1 MDHKQ
6 FSRRV
11 VGVMVM
17 LALLLTF
24 LCSNLYTIQYT
35 NGEEYAAQS
44 VAKVSE
50 TETVAASRGNILDR
64 NGKVLVSNQV
74 SYNVTLDLS
83 LLSNNKEKN
92 RCNTILALTQ
102 TATEMGVTWTD
113 TLPIT
118 TQPPFEYT
126 TENPFYTTSVNE
138 KGETEYN
145 LTSLG
150 KLAVNQKWIQD
161 PEEQAEDSGEDEKT
175 TEPGL
180 LDKIKAFFGMGGS
193 QEETVEEEPYR
204 LPTAEELLGKMCKTF
219 DIAGNGKVD
228 EKQAKA
234 NGETVPTLNIGDM
247 DPTDAR
253 TIAGILY
260 ELYYRNRISSWPPY
274 TFATDVSID
283 FITRVKELSLPGVE
297 IETTSVR
304 KYNTE
309 SAAHLLGYTG
319 AITSET
325 WPTYKEKG
333 GYTMNDYV
341 GITGAESAFE
351 SYLKGTSG
359 TRAIERNENGKIIS
373 SQWLVDSETGESLAP
388 QPGQNVFLTIDIDL
402 QQQVEEILANGV
414 AGLQS
419 KETEGAACVV
429 LDVNSGDV
437 LASASYPTYSLST
450 FRQDYNTLKEDPLNP
465 LLNRALQGLYPPGS
479 TFKMITAIAALELGI
494 VEPNT
499 QINDKGVY
507 TFYSSPQP
515 KCWIY
520 NQHRQT
526 HGLQDVS
533 HAIMNSCNY
542 YFYEVGRLV
551 GIERLDQYAAMFGLG
566 QKTGIELTEQA
577 GVVAS
582 PAFTE
587 SLGGTWHEGN
597 ILSVAIG
604 QESTQ
609 VTPIQLANYIATLVN
624 GGTRYSTHLLKTV
637 KSNDFSQV
645 TYNYEPKVV
654 GQVEMEEEN
663 RQAVMEGM
671 LLLTTDGSVSSAF
684 KDVPVSVGAKTGSAQ
699 VSAQTNSN
707 AVFVCFAPYDD
718 PQIAVA
724 IAVEHGGSGSE
735 LGKIAAQIVTA
746 YFSVQGEQGTIT
758 QENTLVP

>member
-11 VGVMVM
+11 VGVVVM

-35 NGEEYAAQS
+35 NGPEYAAQS

-83 LLSNNKEKN
+83 LLSNNEEKD
-92 RCNTILALTQ
+92 RCDTILALTQ
-102 TATEMGVTWTD
+102 TAAEQGITWSD

-126 TENPFYTTSVNE
+126 TEDPFYTTSVDE
-138 KGETEYN
+138 DGKTVYN

-161 PEEQAEDSGEDEKT
+161 PEEQAEAGESEKT

-193 QEETVEEEPYR
+193 QEETEEEEPYR

-219 DIAGNGKVD
+219 DIAGEGKVD
-228 EKQAKA
+228 ETQAQA

-260 ELYYRNRISSWPPY
+260 ELYYRNRITNWPPY
-274 TFATDVSID
+274 IFASDVNID

-309 SAAHLLGYTG
+309 YAAHLLGYTG

-359 TRAIERNENGKIIS
+359 TRAIERNETGKIIS
-373 SQWLVDSETGESLAP
+373 SQWLTDSETGESLAP

-402 QQQVEEILANGV
+402 QEQVENILANGV

-437 LASASYPTYSLST
+437 LASASYPTYSLAT
-450 FRQDYNTLKEDPLNP
+450 FSQDYNDLAEDPLKP

-494 VEPNT
+494 VEPDT

-515 KCWIY
+515 QCWY
-520 NQHRQT
+520 YRQYRRT
-526 HGLQDVS
+526 HGLQNVS
-533 HAIMNSCNY
+533 QAIMNSCNY
-542 YFYEVGRLV
+542 YFYVEGRLI
-551 GIERLDQYAAMFGLG
+551 GIDMLDKYAAMFGLG
-566 QKTGIELTEQA
+566 QKTVI
-577 GVVAS
+577 
-582 PAFTE
+582 
-587 SLGGTWHEGN
+587 
-597 ILSVAIG
+597 
-604 QESTQ
+604 
-609 VTPIQLANYIATLVN
+609 
-624 GGTRYSTHLLKTV
+624 
-637 KSNDFSQV
+637 
-645 TYNYEPKVV
+645 
-654 GQVEMEEEN
+654 
-663 RQAVMEGM
+663 
-671 LLLTTDGSVSSAF
+671 
-684 KDVPVSVGAKTGSAQ
+684 
-699 VSAQTNSN
+699 
-707 AVFVCFAPYDD
+707 
-718 PQIAVA
+718 
-724 IAVEHGGSGSE
+724 
-735 LGKIAAQIVTA
+735 
-746 YFSVQGEQGTIT
+746 
-758 QENTLVP
+758 

>member
-1 MDHKQ
+1 MNHKQ

-11 VGVMVM
+11 IGVVVM
-17 LALLLTF
+17 LAILLTF

-35 NGEEYAAQS
+35 NGADYAEQS

-50 TETVAASRGNILDR
+50 TETVSASRGNILDR

-74 SYNVTLDLS
+74 SYNVTLDLN
-83 LLSNNKEKN
+83 LLGNKEKN
-92 RCNTILALTQ
+92 RCDTILSLTQ
-102 TATEMGVTWTD
+102 AATEQGITWTD

-126 TENPFYTTSVNE
+126 TADPFYTVSTDEN
-138 KGETEYN
+138 GETVYN

-150 KLAVNQKWIQD
+150 KLAVEMKWIQD
-161 PEEQAEDSGEDEKT
+161 PSKQSSTDSTSEKKT
-175 TEPGL
+175 GL
-180 LDKIKAFFGMGGS
+180 VDKIKSFFGMGGS
-193 QEETVEEEPYR
+193 SETTQTQTDSKA
-204 LPTAEELLGKMCKTF
+204 LPTAEELLGLMCKSF
-219 DIAGNGKVD
+219 DIAGDGKVD
-228 EKQAKA
+228 ESQAKA

-247 DPTDAR
+247 SSTDAR

-260 ELYYRNRISSWPPY
+260 ELYYRSRVNSWPPY

-309 SAAHLLGYTG
+309 YAAHLLGYTG
-319 AITSET
+319 PITRDT
-325 WPTYKEKG
+325 WPTYKEKS
-333 GYTMNDYV
+333 GYTMNDTV

-359 TRAIERNENGKIIS
+359 QRAIERNENGKIIS
-373 SQWLVDSETGESLAP
+373 SQWLTNTDTGESLAP

-402 QQQVEEILANGV
+402 QQQVEDILASGV
-414 AGLQS
+414 ASLQS

-437 LASASYPTYSLST
+437 LASASYPTYSLAT
-450 FRQDYNTLKEDPLNP
+450 FRQDYNTLRDDPLNP

-479 TFKMITAIAALELGI
+479 TFKMVTAIAALELGI
-494 VEPNT
+494 VEPDT

-515 KCWIY
+515 QCWY
-520 NQHRQT
+520 YRQYRKT
-526 HGLQDVS
+526 HGLQNVS
-533 HAIMNSCNY
+533 QAIMNSCNY

-551 GIERLDQYAAMFGLG
+551 GIDHLDEYAAMFGLG
-566 QKTGIELTEQA
+566 QKTGIELTENA

-587 SLGGTWHEGN
+587 SLGGTWYEGN
-597 ILSVAIG
+597 ILSAAIG

-624 GGTRYSTHLLKTV
+624 GGTRYSTHLLKSV
-637 KSNDFSQV
+637 KSNDFSEV
-645 TYNYEPKVV
+645 TYNYEPKVL
-654 GQVEMEEEN
+654 GQVEMEDEN
-663 RQAVMEGM
+663 REAVMKGM
-671 LLLTTDGSVSSAF
+671 LMLTTEGSVSSAF
-684 KDVPVSVGAKTGSAQ
+684 KDVPVQVGAKTGSAQ

-746 YFSVQGEQGTIT
+746 YFSVQGEQGEIT

>member
-1 MDHKQ
+1 MNHKQ

-11 VGVMVM
+11 IGVVVV
-17 LALLLTF
+17 LAILLTF

-35 NGEEYAAQS
+35 KGADYAEQS

-50 TETVAASRGNILDR
+50 TETVSASRGNILDR

-74 SYNVTLDLS
+74 SYNVTLDLN
-83 LLSNNKEKN
+83 LLSSKEKN
-92 RCNTILALTQ
+92 RCDTLLALTQ
-102 TATEMGVTWTD
+102 AATEQGITWTD

-126 TENPFYTTSVNE
+126 TADPFYTTSTND
-138 KGETEYN
+138 KGETVYN

-150 KLAVNQKWIQD
+150 KLAVEMKWIQD
-161 PEEQAEDSGEDEKT
+161 PAKQSSTDSTSAKK
-175 TEPGL
+175 PGL
-180 LDKIKAFFGMGGS
+180 VDKIKSFFGMGGS
-193 QEETVEEEPYR
+193 SETTQTQTDSTA
-204 LPTAEELLGKMCKTF
+204 LPTAEELLGKMCKSF
-219 DIAGNGKVD
+219 DIAGEGKVD
-228 EKQAKA
+228 ESQAKA

-253 TIAGILY
+253 TVAGILY
-260 ELYYRNRISSWPPY
+260 ELYYRSRVSSWPPY

-309 SAAHLLGYTG
+309 YAAHLLGYTG
-319 AITSET
+319 SITSET

-333 GYTMNDYV
+333 GYNMNDTV

-359 TRAIERNENGKIIS
+359 QRAIERNENGKIIS
-373 SQWLVDSETGESLAP
+373 SQWLTNSDTGESLAP

-402 QQQVEEILANGV
+402 QQQVEDILASGV
-414 AGLQS
+414 ASLQS
-419 KETEGAACVV
+419 NETEGAACVV

-437 LASASYPTYSLST
+437 LASASYPTYSLSS
-450 FRQDYNTLKEDPLNP
+450 FRQDYSSLAEDPLNP

-479 TFKMITAIAALELGI
+479 TFKMITAIGALESG
-494 VEPNT
+494 VVTPTE
-499 QINDKGVY
+499 QINDLGRY

-515 KCWIY
+515 QCWY
-520 NQHRQT
+520 FRQYGKT
-526 HGLQDVS
+526 HGLQNVS
-533 HAIMNSCNY
+533 QAIMNSCNY
-542 YFYEVGRLV
+542 YFYEVGRRL
-551 GIERLDQYAAMFGLG
+551 GIDLLDQYAAMFGLG
-566 QKTGIELTEQA
+566 QKTGIELTESA

-587 SLGGTWHEGN
+587 SLGGTWYEGN
-597 ILSVAIG
+597 ILSAAIG

-637 KSNDFSQV
+637 KSNDFSEV

-654 GQVEMEEEN
+654 NQIEIKDEN
-663 RQAVMEGM
+663 LEAVKKGM
-671 LLLTTDGSVSSAF
+671 LMLTTEGSVSSAF
-684 KDVPVSVGAKTGSAQ
+684 KDVPVQVGAKTGSAQ

-746 YFSVQGEQGTIT
+746 YFSVQGEQGEIT

>member
-1 MDHKQ
+1 MNHKQ

-11 VGVMVM
+11 IGVVVM
-17 LALLLTF
+17 LAILLTF

-35 NGEEYAAQS
+35 NGADYAEQS

-50 TETVAASRGNILDR
+50 TETVSASRGNILDR

-74 SYNVTLDLS
+74 SYNVTLDLN
-83 LLSNNKEKN
+83 LLGTGQD
-92 RCNTILALTQ
+92 RCNTLLALTQ
-102 TATEMGVTWTD
+102 TATEQGIAWTD

-118 TQPPFEYT
+118 TQSPFEYT
-126 TENPFYTTSVNE
+126 TADPFYTTSTDEN
-138 KGETEYN
+138 GETVYN

-150 KLAVNQKWIQD
+150 KLAVEMKWIQD
-161 PEEQAEDSGEDEKT
+161 PSKQSSTDSTSEQK
-175 TEPGL
+175 PGL
-180 LDKIKAFFGMGGS
+180 VDKIKSFFGMGGS
-193 QEETVEEEPYR
+193 SETTQTQTDSKA
-204 LPTAEELLGKMCKTF
+204 LPTAEELLGLMCKSF
-219 DIAGNGKVD
+219 DIAGDGKVD
-228 EKQAKA
+228 ESQAKA

-247 DPTDAR
+247 SSTDAR

-260 ELYYRNRISSWPPY
+260 ELYYRSRVNSWPPY

-304 KYNTE
+304 KYNTQY
-309 SAAHLLGYTG
+309 AAHLLGYTG
-319 AITSET
+319 PITRDT
-325 WPTYKEKG
+325 WSTYKEKG
-333 GYTMNDYV
+333 GYTMNDTV

-359 TRAIERNENGKIIS
+359 QRAIERNENGKIIS
-373 SQWLVDSETGESLAP
+373 SQWLTNSETGESLAP

-402 QQQVEEILANGV
+402 QQQVEDILASGV
-414 AGLQS
+414 ASLQS

-437 LASASYPTYSLST
+437 LASASYPTYSLAT
-450 FRQDYNTLKEDPLNP
+450 FRQDYNTLRDDPLNP

-479 TFKMITAIAALELGI
+479 TFKMITAIGALEENK
-494 VEPNT
+494 VTPTE
-499 QINDKGVY
+499 QINDLGRY

-515 KCWIY
+515 QCWY
-520 NQHRQT
+520 FRQYGRT
-526 HGLQDVS
+526 HGLQNVS
-533 HAIMNSCNY
+533 DAIMNSCNY
-542 YFYEVGRLV
+542 YFYEVGRRL
-551 GIERLDQYAAMFGLG
+551 GIDLLDQYAAMFGLG
-566 QKTGIELTEQA
+566 QKTGIELTESA

-587 SLGGTWHEGN
+587 SLGGTWYEGN

-637 KSNDFSQV
+637 KSNDFSEV
-645 TYNYEPKVV
+645 TYNYEPQVV
-654 GQVEMEEEN
+654 SQIEIQDEN
-663 RQAVMEGM
+663 LEAVKLGM
-671 LLLTTDGSVSSAF
+671 LKLTTEGSVSSAF
-684 KDVPVSVGAKTGSAQ
+684 KDVPVQVGAKTGSAQ

-746 YFSVQGEQGTIT
+746 YFSVQGEQGEIT

>member
-1 MDHKQ
+1 MNHKQ
-6 FSRRV
+6 FSHRV
-11 VGVMVM
+11 VGVVVM
-17 LALLLTF
+17 LAILLTF

-35 NGEEYAAQS
+35 NGADYAEQS

-50 TETVAASRGNILDR
+50 TETVSASRGNILDR
-64 NGKVLVSNQV
+64 NGKVLVSNQI
-74 SYNVTLDLS
+74 SYNVTLDLN
-83 LLSNNKEKN
+83 LLGKEQA
-92 RCNTILALTQ
+92 RCDTLLALTQ
-102 TATEMGVTWTD
+102 TAAEMGITWTD

-126 TENPFYTTSVNE
+126 TTDPFYTTSTNE
-138 KGETEYN
+138 KGETVYN
-145 LTSLG
+145 FTSLG

-161 PEEQAEDSGEDEKT
+161 PEKQASSETTTEQ
-175 TEPGL
+175 EPGL
-180 LDKIKAFFGMGGS
+180 WDKIKSFFGMGS
-193 QEETVEEEPYR
+193 TKSEQTQTEPEA
-204 LPTAEELLGKMCKTF
+204 LPTAEELLGKMCKSF
-219 DIAGNGKVD
+219 SIAGNNAVD
-228 EKQAKA
+228 ETQAKA

-253 TIAGILY
+253 TVAGILY
-260 ELYYRNRISSWPPY
+260 ELYYRSRINSWPPY
-274 TFATDVSID
+274 TFATDVNID

-309 SAAHLLGYTG
+309 YAAHLLGYTG
-319 AITSET
+319 AITSDT

-341 GITGAESAFE
+341 GISGAEFAFE

-373 SQWLVDSETGESLAP
+373 SQWLTDTETGESLAP

-450 FRQDYNTLKEDPLNP
+450 FRQDYNTLKKDPLNP

-479 TFKMITAIAALELGI
+479 TFKMITAIGALEEGI

-499 QINDKGVY
+499 KIEDKGAY
-507 TFYSSPQP
+507 TYWPGTPP
-515 KCWIY
+515 KCWIFRQY
-520 NQHRQT
+520 GQT
-526 HGLQDVS
+526 HGLVNVTD
-533 HAIMNSCNY
+533 AIEVSCNY
-542 YFYEVGRLV
+542 YLYEVGRLL
-551 GIERLDQYAAMFGLG
+551 GIDRLDQYAAMFGLG
-566 QKTGIELTEQA
+566 QKTGIELTENA

-582 PAFTE
+582 PEFTE
-587 SLGGTWHEGN
+587 SLGGTWYEGN
-597 ILSVAIG
+597 VLSVAIG

-637 KSNDFSQV
+637 KSNDFSEV
-645 TYNYEPKVV
+645 TYNYEP
-654 GQVEMEEEN
+654 QVLSQLNIQEEN
-663 RQAVMEGM
+663 LEAVKLGM
-671 LLLTTDGSVSSAF
+671 LKLTTDGSVASAF

-746 YFSVQGEQGTIT
+746 YFSDQGEQGQIT
-758 QENTLVP
+758 QENTLVS

>member
-1 MDHKQ
+1 MNHKQ

-11 VGVMVM
+11 LGVVVI
-17 LALLLTF
+17 LAILLTF

-35 NGEEYAAQS
+35 NGADYAEQS

-50 TETVAASRGNILDR
+50 TETVSASRGNILDR

-74 SYNVTLDLS
+74 SYNVTLDLN
-83 LLSNNKEKN
+83 LLGTGQE
-92 RCNTILALTQ
+92 RCETILALTQ
-102 TATEMGVTWTD
+102 TATEQGVTWTD

-126 TENPFYTTSVNE
+126 TENPFYTTSTNE
-138 KGETEYN
+138 EGETVYN

-150 KLAVNQKWIQD
+150 KLAVNQKWIKD
-161 PEEQAEDSGEDEKT
+161 PSEQTSDSGTEE
-175 TEPGL
+175 EPGL
-180 LDKIKAFFGMGGS
+180 LDKIKSFLGMGGNT
-193 QEETVEEEPYR
+193 ETTETQTEPEA
-204 LPTAEELLGKMCKTF
+204 LPTAEELLGKMCKSF
-219 DIAGNGKVD
+219 DIAGNGTVD
-228 EKQAKA
+228 ESKAKE
-234 NGETVPTLNIGDM
+234 NGKTVPTLNIGDM

-260 ELYYRNRISSWPPY
+260 ELYYRSRINSWPPY

-283 FITRVKELSLPGVE
+283 FITRVKELSLSGVE

-309 SAAHLLGYTG
+309 YAAHLLGYTG
-319 AITSET
+319 AITSDT

-373 SQWLVDSETGESLAP
+373 SQWLTDTETGESMAP

-402 QQQVEEILANGV
+402 QQQVEDILASGV

-437 LASASYPTYSLST
+437 LASASYPTYSLAT
-450 FRQDYNTLKEDPLNP
+450 FREDYNTLRDDPLNP

-479 TFKMITAIAALELGI
+479 TFKMITAIGALQENI
-494 VEPNT
+494 VEPSDK
-499 QINDKGVY
+499 INDEGRYKY
-507 TFYSSPQP
+507 WPTPQP
-515 KCWIY
+515 QCWIY
-520 NQHRQT
+520 RQHGGT
-526 HGLQDVS
+526 HGLVNVTD
-533 HAIMNSCNY
+533 AIEVSCNY
-542 YFYEVGRLV
+542 YFYDVGRRL
-551 GIERLDQYAAMFGLG
+551 GIELLDQYAAMFGLG
-566 QKTGIELTEQA
+566 QKTGIELEEKA

-582 PAFTE
+582 PEFTE

-645 TYNYEPKVV
+645 TYNYEPKVLS
-654 GQVEMEEEN
+654 QVEMEDEN
-663 RQAVMEGM
+663 LNAVKLGM
-671 LLLTTDGSVSSAF
+671 LRLTTTGSLSSAF
-684 KDVPVSVGAKTGSAQ
+684 KDVPVPVGAKTGSAQ

-746 YFSVQGEQGTIT
+746 YFSVQGEQGEIT
-758 QENTLVP
+758 QENTLVS

>member
-11 VGVMVM
+11 VGVVVM

-35 NGEEYAAQS
+35 NGPEYAAQS

-83 LLSNNKEKN
+83 LLSNNEEKD
-92 RCNTILALTQ
+92 RCDTILALTR

-126 TENPFYTTSVNE
+126 TEDPFYTTSVDE
-138 KGETEYN
+138 DGKTVYN

-161 PEEQAEDSGEDEKT
+161 PEEQAEAGESEKT

-180 LDKIKAFFGMGGS
+180 LDKIKAFFGMGSS
-193 QEETVEEEPYR
+193 QEETKEEEPYR

-219 DIAGNGKVD
+219 DIAGEGKVD
-228 EKQAKA
+228 EKQAQA

-309 SAAHLLGYTG
+309 YAAHLLGYTG

-359 TRAIERNENGKIIS
+359 TRAIERNETGKIIS
-373 SQWLVDSETGESLAP
+373 SQWLTDSETGESLAP

-402 QQQVEEILANGV
+402 QEQVENILANGV

-437 LASASYPTYSLST
+437 LASASYPTYSLAT
-450 FRQDYNTLKEDPLNP
+450 FSQDYNDLAEDPLKP

-515 KCWIY
+515 QCWY
-520 NQHRQT
+520 YRQYRRT
-526 HGLQDVS
+526 HGLQNVS
-533 HAIMNSCNY
+533 QAIMNSCNY
-542 YFYEVGRLV
+542 YFYEVGRLI
-551 GIERLDQYAAMFGLG
+551 GIDLLDQYAAMFGLG

-587 SLGGTWHEGN
+587 SLGGTWYEGN

-654 GQVEMEEEN
+654 GEVEMEEEN

-671 LLLTTDGSVSSAF
+671 LMLTTEGSVSSAF

>member
-11 VGVMVM
+11 VGVVVM

-83 LLSNNKEKN
+83 LLSNNEEKD
-92 RCNTILALTQ
+92 RCDTILALTQ
-102 TATEMGVTWTD
+102 TAAEQGITWSD

-126 TENPFYTTSVNE
+126 TEDPFYTTSVDE
-138 KGETEYN
+138 DGKTVYN

-161 PEEQAEDSGEDEKT
+161 PEEQAEAGESEKT

-193 QEETVEEEPYR
+193 EEETVEEEPYR

-219 DIAGNGKVD
+219 DIAGEGKVD
-228 EKQAKA
+228 ETQAQA

-260 ELYYRNRISSWPPY
+260 ELYYRNRITNWPPY
-274 TFATDVSID
+274 IFASDVNID

-309 SAAHLLGYTG
+309 YAAHLLGYTG

-359 TRAIERNENGKIIS
+359 TRAIERNETGKIIS
-373 SQWLVDSETGESLAP
+373 SQWLTDSETGESLAP

-402 QQQVEEILANGV
+402 QEQVENILANGV

-437 LASASYPTYSLST
+437 LASASYPTYSLAT
-450 FRQDYNTLKEDPLNP
+450 FSQDYNDLAEDPLKP

-494 VEPNT
+494 VEPDT

-515 KCWIY
+515 QCWY
-520 NQHRQT
+520 YRQYRRT
-526 HGLQDVS
+526 HGLQNVS
-533 HAIMNSCNY
+533 QAIMNSCNY
-542 YFYEVGRLV
+542 YFYEVGRLI
-551 GIERLDQYAAMFGLG
+551 GIDLLDQYAAMFGLG

-587 SLGGTWHEGN
+587 SLGGTWYEGN

-637 KSNDFSQV
+637 KSNDFSEV

-654 GQVEMEEEN
+654 GEVEMEEEN

-671 LLLTTDGSVSSAF
+671 LMLTTEGSVSSAF
-684 KDVPVSVGAKTGSAQ
+684 ADVPVQVGAKTGSAQ

>member
-11 VGVMVM
+11 VGVVVM

-83 LLSNNKEKN
+83 LLSNNEEKD
-92 RCNTILALTQ
+92 RCDTILALTQ

-126 TENPFYTTSVNE
+126 TEDPFYTTSVDE
-138 KGETEYN
+138 DGKTVYK

-150 KLAVNQKWIQD
+150 KLAVDQKWIKD
-161 PEEQAEDSGEDEKT
+161 PEEQAEDSGEGEKT
-175 TEPGL
+175 AEPGL
-180 LDKIKAFFGMGGS
+180 LDKIKSFFGMGGS

-219 DIAGNGKVD
+219 DIAGDGKVD
-228 EKQAKA
+228 EKQAQA

-253 TIAGILY
+253 TIAGILF
-260 ELYYRNRISSWPPY
+260 ELYYRNRITSWPPY

-304 KYNTE
+304 KYNTDY
-309 SAAHLLGYTG
+309 AAHLLGYTG

-373 SQWLVDSETGESLAP
+373 SQWLTDSETGESLAP

-450 FRQDYNTLKEDPLNP
+450 FSQDYKDLSEDPLKP

-494 VEPNT
+494 VEPDT

-515 KCWIY
+515 QCWY
-520 NQHRQT
+520 YRQYRKT
-526 HGLQDVS
+526 HGLQNVS
-533 HAIMNSCNY
+533 QAIMNSCNY

-582 PAFTE
+582 PEFTE
-587 SLGGTWHEGN
+587 SLGGTWYEGN

-637 KSNDFSQV
+637 KSNDFSEV

-671 LLLTTDGSVSSAF
+671 LMLTTEGSVSSAF

>member
-1 MDHKQ
+1 MNHKQ

-11 VGVMVM
+11 IGVVVM
-17 LALLLTF
+17 LAILLTF

-35 NGEEYAAQS
+35 NGADYAEQS

-50 TETVAASRGNILDR
+50 TETVSASRGNILDR

-74 SYNVTLDLS
+74 SYNVTLDLN
-83 LLSNNKEKN
+83 LLGTGQD
-92 RCNTILALTQ
+92 RCNTLLALTQ
-102 TATEMGVTWTD
+102 TATEQGIAWTD

-118 TQPPFEYT
+118 TQSPFEYT
-126 TENPFYTTSVNE
+126 TADPFYTTSTDEN
-138 KGETEYN
+138 GETVYN

-150 KLAVNQKWIQD
+150 KLAVEMKWIQD
-161 PEEQAEDSGEDEKT
+161 PSKQSSTDSTSEQK
-175 TEPGL
+175 PGL
-180 LDKIKAFFGMGGS
+180 VDKIKSFFGMGGS
-193 QEETVEEEPYR
+193 SETTQTQTDSKA
-204 LPTAEELLGKMCKTF
+204 LPTAEELLGLMCKSF
-219 DIAGNGKVD
+219 DIAGDGKVD
-228 EKQAKA
+228 ESQAKA

-247 DPTDAR
+247 SSTDAR

-260 ELYYRNRISSWPPY
+260 ELYYRSRVNSWPPY

-309 SAAHLLGYTG
+309 YAAHLLGYTG
-319 AITSET
+319 PITRDT
-325 WPTYKEKG
+325 WPTYKEKS
-333 GYTMNDYV
+333 GYTMNDTV

-359 TRAIERNENGKIIS
+359 QRAIERNENGKIIS
-373 SQWLVDSETGESLAP
+373 SQWLTNTDTGESLAP

-402 QQQVEEILANGV
+402 QQQVEDILASGV
-414 AGLQS
+414 ASLQS

-437 LASASYPTYSLST
+437 LASASYPTYSLAT
-450 FRQDYNTLKEDPLNP
+450 FRQDYNTLRDDPLNP

-479 TFKMITAIAALELGI
+479 TFKMVTAIAALELGI
-494 VEPNT
+494 VEPDT

-515 KCWIY
+515 QCWY
-520 NQHRQT
+520 YRQYRKT
-526 HGLQDVS
+526 HGLQNVS
-533 HAIMNSCNY
+533 QAIMNSCNY

-551 GIERLDQYAAMFGLG
+551 GIDHLDEYAAMFGLG
-566 QKTGIELTEQA
+566 QKTGIELTENA

-587 SLGGTWHEGN
+587 SLGGTWYEGN
-597 ILSVAIG
+597 ILSAAIG

-624 GGTRYSTHLLKTV
+624 GGTRYSTHLLKSV
-637 KSNDFSQV
+637 KSNDFSEV
-645 TYNYEPKVV
+645 TYNYEPKVL
-654 GQVEMEEEN
+654 GQVEMEDEN
-663 RQAVMEGM
+663 REAVMKGM
-671 LLLTTDGSVSSAF
+671 LMLTTEGSVSSAF
-684 KDVPVSVGAKTGSAQ
+684 KDVPVQVGAKTGSAQ

-746 YFSVQGEQGTIT
+746 YFSVQGEQGEIT

>member
-161 PEEQAEDSGEDEKT
+161 PEEQAEDSGEGEKAS
-175 TEPGL
+175 EPGL

-219 DIAGNGKVD
+219 DIAGDGKVD
-228 EKQAKA
+228 EKQAQA

-450 FRQDYNTLKEDPLNP
+450 FSQDYNDLAKDPLKP

-479 TFKMITAIAALELGI
+479 TFKMITAIGALEENI
-494 VEPNT
+494 VEA
-499 QINDKGVY
+499 NDKIKDEGRY
-507 TFYSSPQP
+507 KHWPTPQP
-515 KCWIY
+515 QCWIY
-520 NQHRQT
+520 RQHGGT
-526 HGLQDVS
+526 HGFVNVTD
-533 HAIMNSCNY
+533 AIEVSCNY
-542 YFYEVGRLV
+542 YFYDVGRRL
-551 GIERLDQYAAMFGLG
+551 GIDLLDQYAAMFGLG

-582 PAFTE
+582 PEFTE
-587 SLGGTWHEGN
+587 SLGGTWYEGN

-654 GQVEMEEEN
+654 GHVEMSEEN
-663 RQAVMEGM
+663 LNAVTLGM
-671 LLLTTDGSVSSAF
+671 LKLTTDGSLSSAF
-684 KDVPVSVGAKTGSAQ
+684 KDVPVTVGAKTGSAQ

>member
-1 MDHKQ
+1 MNHKQ

-11 VGVMVM
+11 IGVVVM
-17 LALLLTF
+17 LAILLTF

-35 NGEEYAAQS
+35 NGADYAEQS

-50 TETVAASRGNILDR
+50 TETVSASRGNILDR

-74 SYNVTLDLS
+74 SYNVTLDLN
-83 LLSNNKEKN
+83 LLGTGQD
-92 RCNTILALTQ
+92 RCNTLLALTQ
-102 TATEMGVTWTD
+102 TATEQGIAWTD

-118 TQPPFEYT
+118 TQSPFEYT
-126 TENPFYTTSVNE
+126 TADPFYTTSTDEN
-138 KGETEYN
+138 GETVYN

-150 KLAVNQKWIQD
+150 KLAVEMKWIQD
-161 PEEQAEDSGEDEKT
+161 PSKQSSTDSTSEQK
-175 TEPGL
+175 PGL
-180 LDKIKAFFGMGGS
+180 VDKIKSFFGMGGS
-193 QEETVEEEPYR
+193 SETTQTQTDSKA
-204 LPTAEELLGKMCKTF
+204 LPTAEELLGLMCKSF
-219 DIAGNGKVD
+219 DIAGDGKVD
-228 EKQAKA
+228 ESQAKA

-247 DPTDAR
+247 SSTDAR

-260 ELYYRNRISSWPPY
+260 ELYYRSRVNSWPPY

-309 SAAHLLGYTG
+309 YAAHLLGYTG
-319 AITSET
+319 SITSDT

-333 GYTMNDYV
+333 GYTMNDTV

-373 SQWLVDSETGESLAP
+373 SQWLTNTDTGESLAP

-402 QQQVEEILANGV
+402 QQQVEDILASGV
-414 AGLQS
+414 ASLQS

-437 LASASYPTYSLST
+437 LASASYPTYSLDT

-479 TFKMITAIAALELGI
+479 TFKMITAIAALEEGI

-499 QINDKGVY
+499 KIEDKGAY
-507 TFYSSPQP
+507 TYWPGTPP
-515 KCWIY
+515 KCWIFRQY
-520 NQHRQT
+520 GQT
-526 HGLQDVS
+526 HGFVNVTD
-533 HAIMNSCNY
+533 AIEVSCNY
-542 YFYEVGRLV
+542 YFYEVGRLL
-551 GIERLDQYAAMFGLG
+551 GIDRLDQYAAMFGLG
-566 QKTGIELTEQA
+566 QKTGIELSENA

-582 PAFTE
+582 PEYTE
-587 SLGGTWHEGN
+587 SLGGTWYEGN
-597 ILSVAIG
+597 VLSVAIG

-645 TYNYEPKVV
+645 TYNYEPKVLSEIEI
-654 GQVEMEEEN
+654 QDEN
-663 RQAVMEGM
+663 LEAVKLG
-671 LLLTTDGSVSSAF
+671 LLELTTEGSVSSAF

>member
-11 VGVMVM
+11 VGVVVM

-83 LLSNNKEKN
+83 LLSNNEEKN
-92 RCNTILALTQ
+92 RCDTLLSLTQ

-126 TENPFYTTSVNE
+126 TEAPFYTTSVDE
-138 KGETEYN
+138 DGKTVYN

-150 KLAVNQKWIQD
+150 KLAVDQKWIED
-161 PEEQAEDSGEDEKT
+161 PEEQAEDSGESKET

-219 DIAGNGKVD
+219 DIAGEGKVD
-228 EKQAKA
+228 EKQAQA

-309 SAAHLLGYTG
+309 YAAHLLGYTG

-373 SQWLVDSETGESLAP
+373 SQWLVDGETGESLAP

-402 QQQVEEILANGV
+402 QQQVENILANGV

-437 LASASYPTYSLST
+437 LASASYPTYSLAT
-450 FRQDYNTLKEDPLNP
+450 FSQDYNDLAEDPLKP

-494 VEPNT
+494 VEPDT

-515 KCWIY
+515 QCWY
-520 NQHRQT
+520 YRQYRRT
-526 HGLQDVS
+526 HGLQNVS
-533 HAIMNSCNY
+533 QAIMNSCNY

-551 GIERLDQYAAMFGLG
+551 GIDLLDQYAAMFGLG

-582 PAFTE
+582 PEFTE
-587 SLGGTWHEGN
+587 SLGGTWYEGN

-671 LLLTTDGSVSSAF
+671 LMLTTEGSVSSAF

>member
-1 MDHKQ
+1 MNHKQ
-6 FSRRV
+6 FSHRV
-11 VGVMVM
+11 IGVVVM
-17 LALLLTF
+17 LAILLTF

-35 NGEEYAAQS
+35 NGADYAEQS

-50 TETVAASRGNILDR
+50 TETVSASRGNILDR

-74 SYNVTLDLS
+74 SYNVTLDLN
-83 LLSNNKEKN
+83 LLGKEQA
-92 RCNTILALTQ
+92 RCDTLLALTQ
-102 TATEMGVTWTD
+102 TAAELGVTWTD

-126 TENPFYTTSVNE
+126 TTDPFYTTSVNE
-138 KGETEYN
+138 DGETVYN

-150 KLAVNQKWIQD
+150 KLAVNQKWIED
-161 PEEQAEDSGEDEKT
+161 PGKQSSSDSTSETKT
-175 TEPGL
+175 GL
-180 LDKIKAFFGMGGS
+180 LDKIKSFLGMGS
-193 QEETVEEEPYR
+193 STETTETQAEPKA
-204 LPTAEELLGKMCKTF
+204 LPTAEELLGKMCKSF
-219 DIAGNGKVD
+219 SIAGNNTVD

-247 DPTDAR
+247 SPTDAR
-253 TIAGILY
+253 TVAGILY
-260 ELYYRNRISSWPPY
+260 ELYYRARINSWPPY

-283 FITRVKELSLPGVE
+283 FISRVKELSLPGVE

-309 SAAHLLGYTG
+309 YAAHLLGYTG

-351 SYLKGTSG
+351 SYLKGTAG

-373 SQWLVDSETGESLAP
+373 SQWLTDTETGESLAP

-402 QQQVEEILANGV
+402 QQQVEDILASGV
-414 AGLQS
+414 ASLKS
-419 KETEGAACVV
+419 NETEGAACVV

-437 LASASYPTYSLST
+437 LASASYPTYSLIS
-450 FRQDYNTLKEDPLNP
+450 FRDDYNTLVQDPLNP
-465 LLNRALQGLYPPGS
+465 LLNRAFQGLYPPGS
-479 TFKMITAIAALELGI
+479 TFKMITAIGALEEGI
-494 VEPNT
+494 VEPDT
-499 QINDKGVY
+499 KILDEGRY
-507 TFYSSPQP
+507 TYWSSPQP
-515 KCWIY
+515 ACWIY
-520 NQHRQT
+520 NQHHTT

-533 HAIMNSCNY
+533 HAIENSCNY
-542 YFYEVGRLV
+542 YFYDVGRRL

-566 QKTGIELTEQA
+566 QKTGVELTESA

-582 PAFTE
+582 PEFTE
-587 SLGGTWHEGN
+587 SLGGKWYEGN

-637 KSNDFSQV
+637 KSNDFSEV

-654 GQVEMEEEN
+654 SQIEIQDEN
-663 RQAVMEGM
+663 LEAVKYGM
-671 LLLTTDGSVSSAF
+671 LLLTTQGSVSSAF
-684 KDVPVSVGAKTGSAQ
+684 ANVPVQVGAKTGSAQ

-746 YFSVQGEQGTIT
+746 YFSDQGEQGQIT
-758 QENTLVP
+758 QENTLVS

>member
-11 VGVMVM
+11 VGVVVM

-83 LLSNNKEKN
+83 LLSNNEEKD
-92 RCNTILALTQ
+92 RCDTILALTQ

-126 TENPFYTTSVNE
+126 TEDPFYTTSVDE
-138 KGETEYN
+138 DGKTVYK

-150 KLAVNQKWIQD
+150 KLAVDQKWIKD
-161 PEEQAEDSGEDEKT
+161 PEEQAEDSGEGEKT
-175 TEPGL
+175 AEPGL

-219 DIAGNGKVD
+219 DIAGDGKVD
-228 EKQAKA
+228 EKQAQA

-253 TIAGILY
+253 TIAGILF
-260 ELYYRNRISSWPPY
+260 ELYYRNRITSWPPY

-309 SAAHLLGYTG
+309 YAAHLLGYTG

-373 SQWLVDSETGESLAP
+373 SQWLTDSETGESLAP

-450 FRQDYNTLKEDPLNP
+450 FSQDYKDLSEDSLKP

-494 VEPNT
+494 VEPDT

-515 KCWIY
+515 QCWY
-520 NQHRQT
+520 YRQYRKT
-526 HGLQDVS
+526 HGLQNVS
-533 HAIMNSCNY
+533 QAIMNSCNY

-582 PAFTE
+582 PEFTE
-587 SLGGTWHEGN
+587 SLGGTWYEGN

-637 KSNDFSQV
+637 KSNDFSEV

-671 LLLTTDGSVSSAF
+671 LMLTTEGSVSSAF

>member
-1 MDHKQ
+1 MNHKQ

-11 VGVMVM
+11 VGIVVV
-17 LALLLTF
+17 LAILLTF

-35 NGEEYAAQS
+35 NGAEYAEQS
-44 VAKVSE
+44 VAQVSE
-50 TETVAASRGNILDR
+50 TETVSASRGNILDR

-74 SYNVTLDLS
+74 SYNVSLDLN
-83 LLSNNKEKN
+83 LLGTEQK
-92 RCNTILALTQ
+92 RCNTLLSLTQ
-102 TATEMGVTWTD
+102 TAAELGITWTD

-126 TENPFYTTSVNE
+126 VEDPFYTTSTDENGKTV
-138 KGETEYN
+138 YN
-145 LTSLG
+145 FTSLG
-150 KLAVNQKWIQD
+150 KLAVKQNWITD
-161 PEEQAEDSGEDEKT
+161 PSKQTASDSGTEK
-175 TEPGL
+175 EPGL
-180 LDKIKAFFGMGGS
+180 LDKIKSFFGMGS
-193 QEETVEEEPYR
+193 STETTQTQAEPQA
-204 LPTAEELLGKMCKTF
+204 LPTAEELLGKMCKSYN
-219 DIAGNGKVD
+219 IAGDGKVD
-228 EKQAKA
+228 ESKAKA

-247 DPTDAR
+247 APTDAR

-260 ELYYRNRISSWPPY
+260 ELYYRTRVNSWPPY

-309 SAAHLLGYTG
+309 YAAHLLGYTG
-319 AITSET
+319 PITSDT

-333 GYTMNDYV
+333 GYTMNDTV
-341 GITGAESAFE
+341 GISGAESAFE

-359 TRAIERNENGKIIS
+359 QRAIERNGNGKIIS
-373 SQWLVDSETGESLAP
+373 STWLTDAETGESLAP

-402 QQQVEEILANGV
+402 QQQVEDILTSGV
-414 AGLQS
+414 ASLQS

-437 LASASYPTYSLST
+437 LASASYPTYSLAT
-450 FRQDYNTLKEDPLNP
+450 FRQDYNDLVANPLNP

-479 TFKMITAIAALELGI
+479 TFKMITAIGALEKNI
-494 VEPNT
+494 VEPDT
-499 QINDKGVY
+499 LINDEGRY
-507 TFYSSPQP
+507 TYYSSPQP
-515 KCWIY
+515 QCWY
-520 NQHRQT
+520 YRQYGRT
-526 HGLQDVS
+526 HGLQNVS
-533 HAIMNSCNY
+533 DAIMNSCNY
-542 YFYEVGRLV
+542 YFYEVGRRL
-551 GIERLDQYAAMFGLG
+551 GIDLLDQYAAMFGLG
-566 QKTGIELTEQA
+566 QKTGIELYEEA

-637 KSNDFSQV
+637 KSNDFSEV
-645 TYNYEPKVV
+645 TYNYEPQVV
-654 GQVEMEEEN
+654 SQIEIQDEN
-663 RQAVMEGM
+663 LEAVKLGM
-671 LLLTTDGSVSSAF
+671 LKLTTKGSVSSAF
-684 KDVPVSVGAKTGSAQ
+684 ANVPVQVGAKTGSAQ

-746 YFSVQGEQGTIT
+746 YFSVQGEQGVIT
-758 QENTLVP
+758 QENTLVS

>member
-1 MDHKQ
+1 MNHKQ

-11 VGVMVM
+11 IGVVVM
-17 LALLLTF
+17 LAILLTF

-35 NGEEYAAQS
+35 NGADYAEQS

-50 TETVAASRGNILDR
+50 TETVSASRGNILDR

-74 SYNVTLDLS
+74 SYNVTLDLN
-83 LLSNNKEKN
+83 LLGNKEKN
-92 RCNTILALTQ
+92 RCDTILSLTQ
-102 TATEMGVTWTD
+102 AATEQGITWTD

-126 TENPFYTTSVNE
+126 TADPFYTVSTDEN
-138 KGETEYN
+138 GETVYN

-150 KLAVNQKWIQD
+150 KLAVEMKWIQD
-161 PEEQAEDSGEDEKT
+161 PSKQSSTDSTSEKKT
-175 TEPGL
+175 GL
-180 LDKIKAFFGMGGS
+180 VDKIKSFFGMGGS
-193 QEETVEEEPYR
+193 SETTQTQTDSKA
-204 LPTAEELLGKMCKTF
+204 LPTAEELLGLMCKSF
-219 DIAGNGKVD
+219 DIAGDGKVD
-228 EKQAKA
+228 ESQAKA

-247 DPTDAR
+247 SSTDAR

-260 ELYYRNRISSWPPY
+260 ELYYRSRVNSWPPY

-309 SAAHLLGYTG
+309 YAAHLLGYTG
-319 AITSET
+319 PITRDT
-325 WPTYKEKG
+325 WPTYKEKS
-333 GYTMNDYV
+333 GYTMNDTV

-373 SQWLVDSETGESLAP
+373 SQWLTNTETEESMAP

-402 QQQVEEILANGV
+402 QQQVEDILASGV
-414 AGLQS
+414 ASLQS

-437 LASASYPTYSLST
+437 LASASYPTYSLAT
-450 FRQDYNTLKEDPLNP
+450 FRQDYNTLRDDPLNP

-479 TFKMITAIAALELGI
+479 TFKMVTAIAALELGI
-494 VEPNT
+494 VEPDT

-515 KCWIY
+515 QCWY
-520 NQHRQT
+520 YRQYRKT
-526 HGLQDVS
+526 HGLQNVS
-533 HAIMNSCNY
+533 QAIMNSCNY

-551 GIERLDQYAAMFGLG
+551 GIDHLDEYAAMFGLG
-566 QKTGIELTEQA
+566 QKTGIELTENA

-587 SLGGTWHEGN
+587 SLGGKWYEGN
-597 ILSVAIG
+597 ILSAAIG

-624 GGTRYSTHLLKTV
+624 GGTRYSTHLLKSV
-637 KSNDFSQV
+637 KSNDFSEV
-645 TYNYEPKVV
+645 TYNYEPKVL
-654 GQVEMEEEN
+654 GQVEMEDEN
-663 RQAVMEGM
+663 REAVMKGM
-671 LLLTTDGSVSSAF
+671 LMLTTEGSVSSAF
-684 KDVPVSVGAKTGSAQ
+684 KDVPVQVGAKTGSAQ

-746 YFSVQGEQGTIT
+746 YFSVQGEQGEIT

>member
-1 MDHKQ
+1 MNHKQ

-11 VGVMVM
+11 IGVVVM
-17 LALLLTF
+17 LAILLTF

-35 NGEEYAAQS
+35 NGADYAEQS

-50 TETVAASRGNILDR
+50 TETVSASRGNILDR

-74 SYNVTLDLS
+74 SYNVTLDLN
-83 LLSNNKEKN
+83 LLGNKEKN
-92 RCNTILALTQ
+92 RCDTILSLTQ
-102 TATEMGVTWTD
+102 AATEQGITWTD

-126 TENPFYTTSVNE
+126 TADPFYTTSTDEN
-138 KGETEYN
+138 GETVYN

-150 KLAVNQKWIQD
+150 KLAVEMKWIQD
-161 PEEQAEDSGEDEKT
+161 PSKQSSTDSTSEQK
-175 TEPGL
+175 PGL
-180 LDKIKAFFGMGGS
+180 VDKIKSFFGMGGS
-193 QEETVEEEPYR
+193 SETTQTQTDSKA
-204 LPTAEELLGKMCKTF
+204 LPTAEELLGLMCKSF
-219 DIAGNGKVD
+219 DIAGDGKVD
-228 EKQAKA
+228 ESQAKA

-247 DPTDAR
+247 SSTDAR

-260 ELYYRNRISSWPPY
+260 ELYYRSRVNSWPPY

-309 SAAHLLGYTG
+309 YAAHLLGYTG
-319 AITSET
+319 SITSDT

-333 GYTMNDYV
+333 GYTMNDTV

-373 SQWLVDSETGESLAP
+373 SQWLTNTDTGESLAP

-402 QQQVEEILANGV
+402 QQQVEDILASGV
-414 AGLQS
+414 ASLQS

-437 LASASYPTYSLST
+437 LASASYPTYSLAT
-450 FRQDYNTLKEDPLNP
+450 FRQDYNTLRDNPLNP

-479 TFKMITAIAALELGI
+479 TFKMITAIGALEENI
-494 VEPNT
+494 VEPDT
-499 QINDKGVY
+499 LIDDKGVY
-507 TFYSSPQP
+507 TFYPSPQP

-520 NQHRQT
+520 NQHHTT
-526 HGLQDVS
+526 HGLQNVS
-533 HAIMNSCNY
+533 DAIKNSCNY
-542 YFYEVGRLV
+542 YFYDVGRRL
-551 GIERLDQYAAMFGLG
+551 GIDLLDQYAAMFGLG
-566 QKTGIELTEQA
+566 QKTGIELEEKA

-587 SLGGTWHEGN
+587 SLGGTWYEGN

-637 KSNDFSQV
+637 KSNDFSEV
-645 TYNYEPKVV
+645 TYNYEPQVV
-654 GQVEMEEEN
+654 SQIEIQDEN
-663 RQAVMEGM
+663 LEAVKLGM
-671 LLLTTDGSVSSAF
+671 LKLTTEGSVSSAF
-684 KDVPVSVGAKTGSAQ
+684 KDVPVQVGAKTGSAQ

-746 YFSVQGEQGTIT
+746 YFSVQGEQGEIT

>member
-1 MDHKQ
+1 MNHKQ

-11 VGVMVM
+11 VGVVLL
-17 LALLLTF
+17 LAILLTF

-35 NGEEYAAQS
+35 NGADYAEQS

-50 TETVAASRGNILDR
+50 TETVSASRGGLFDR
-64 NGKVLVSNQV
+64 NGKVLTSNQI
-74 SYNVTLDLS
+74 SYNVTLDLN
-83 LLSNNKEKN
+83 LLGNGDLDRND
-92 RCNTILALTQ
+92 TILALTR
-102 TATEMGVTWTD
+102 TSTELGVAWTD

-118 TQPPFEYT
+118 AQPPFEYT
-126 TENPFYTTSVNE
+126 TADPFYTTSVDE
-138 KGETEYN
+138 EGETVYT

-150 KLAVNQKWIQD
+150 KLAVNQKWIDD
-161 PEEQAEDSGEDEKT
+161 PADQKEAQTEDDQEK
-175 TEPGL
+175 EPGL
-180 LDKIKAFFGMGGS
+180 LDKIKSFFGMGS
-193 QEETVEEEPYR
+193 QSQPEQTVTEPKG
-204 LPTAEELLGKMCKTF
+204 LPTAEELLGKMCKSF
-219 DIAGNGKVD
+219 SIAGDNAVD

-247 DPTDAR
+247 DPADAR

-260 ELYYRNRISSWPPY
+260 ELYYRARINSWPPY

-283 FITRVKELSLPGVE
+283 FITRVKELSLSGVE
-297 IETTSVR
+297 IETSSVR
-304 KYNTE
+304 KYNTQY
-309 SAAHLLGYTG
+309 AAHLLGYTG

-373 SQWLVDSETGESLAP
+373 SQWLTDTETGESLAP

-402 QQQVEEILANGV
+402 QEQVENILASGV
-414 AGLQS
+414 AGLKS
-419 KETEGAACVV
+419 TETEGAACVV
-429 LDVNSGDV
+429 LDVNSGDI

-450 FRQDYNTLKEDPLNP
+450 FSQDYKQLSEDPLKP
-465 LLNRALQGLYPPGS
+465 LLNRAFQGLYPPGS
-479 TFKMITAIAALELGI
+479 TFKMITAIGALEEGI
-494 VEPNT
+494 VEP
-499 QINDKGVY
+499 Y
-507 TFYSSPQP
+507 TKIRDEGRYKYWSSPQP
-515 KCWIY
+515 ACWIY
-520 NQHRQT
+520 NQGGGT
-526 HGLQDVS
+526 HGLQNVS
-533 HAIMNSCNY
+533 DAIKNSCNY
-542 YFYEVGRLV
+542 YFYEVGRLL

-566 QKTGIELTEQA
+566 QKTGVELTESA

-582 PAFTE
+582 PEFTE
-587 SLGGTWHEGN
+587 SLGGTWYEGN

-609 VTPIQLANYIATLVN
+609 VTPLQLANYIATLVN

-637 KSNDFSQV
+637 KSNDFSEV
-645 TYNYEPKVV
+645 TYNYEPQVV
-654 GQVEMEEEN
+654 SQIEIQEEN
-663 RQAVMEGM
+663 LEAVKKGM
-671 LLLTTDGSVSSAF
+671 LELTTSGSVSSAF
-684 KDVPVSVGAKTGSAQ
+684 ANVPVQVGAKTGSAQ

-735 LGKIAAQIVTA
+735 LGQIAAQIVTA
-746 YFSVQGEQGTIT
+746 YFSVQGEQCTIIP
-758 QENTLVP
+758 ENTLVP

>member
-1 MDHKQ
+1 MNHKQ

-11 VGVMVM
+11 IGVVVM
-17 LALLLTF
+17 LAILLTF

-35 NGEEYAAQS
+35 NGADYAEQS

-50 TETVAASRGNILDR
+50 TETVSASRGNILDR

-74 SYNVTLDLS
+74 SYNVTLDLN
-83 LLSNNKEKN
+83 LLGNKEKN
-92 RCNTILALTQ
+92 RCDTILSLTQ
-102 TATEMGVTWTD
+102 AATEQGITWTD

-126 TENPFYTTSVNE
+126 TADPFYTVSTDEN
-138 KGETEYN
+138 GETVYN

-150 KLAVNQKWIQD
+150 KLAVEMKWIQD
-161 PEEQAEDSGEDEKT
+161 PSKQSSTDSTSEKK
-175 TEPGL
+175 PGL
-180 LDKIKAFFGMGGS
+180 VDKIKSFFGMGGS
-193 QEETVEEEPYR
+193 SETTQTQTDSKA
-204 LPTAEELLGKMCKTF
+204 LPTAEELLGLMCKSF
-219 DIAGNGKVD
+219 DIAGDGKVD
-228 EKQAKA
+228 ESQAKA

-247 DPTDAR
+247 SSTDAR

-260 ELYYRNRISSWPPY
+260 ELYYRSRVNSWPPY

-309 SAAHLLGYTG
+309 YAAHLLGYTG
-319 AITSET
+319 PITRDT
-325 WPTYKEKG
+325 WPTYKEKS
-333 GYTMNDYV
+333 GYTMNDTV

-359 TRAIERNENGKIIS
+359 QRAIERNENGKIIS
-373 SQWLVDSETGESLAP
+373 SQWLTNTDTGESLAP

-402 QQQVEEILANGV
+402 QQQVEDILASGV
-414 AGLQS
+414 ASLQS

-437 LASASYPTYSLST
+437 LASASYPTYSLAT
-450 FRQDYNTLKEDPLNP
+450 FRQDYNTLRDDPLNP

-494 VEPNT
+494 VEPDT

-515 KCWIY
+515 QCWY
-520 NQHRQT
+520 YRQYRKT
-526 HGLQDVS
+526 HGLQNVS
-533 HAIMNSCNY
+533 QAIMNSCNY

-551 GIERLDQYAAMFGLG
+551 GIDHLDEYAAMFGLG
-566 QKTGIELTEQA
+566 QKTGIELTENA

-587 SLGGTWHEGN
+587 SLGGTWYEGN
-597 ILSVAIG
+597 ILSAAIG

-624 GGTRYSTHLLKTV
+624 GGTRYSTHLLKSV
-637 KSNDFSQV
+637 KSNDFSEV
-645 TYNYEPKVV
+645 TYNYEPKVL
-654 GQVEMEEEN
+654 GQVEMEDEN
-663 RQAVMEGM
+663 REAVMKGM
-671 LLLTTDGSVSSAF
+671 LMLTTEGSVSSAF
-684 KDVPVSVGAKTGSAQ
+684 KDVPVQVGAKTGSAQ

-746 YFSVQGEQGTIT
+746 YFSVQGEQGEIT

>member
-1 MDHKQ
+1 MNHKQ

-11 VGVMVM
+11 IGVVVM
-17 LALLLTF
+17 LAILLTF

-35 NGEEYAAQS
+35 NGADYAEQS

-50 TETVAASRGNILDR
+50 TETVSASRGNILDR

-74 SYNVTLDLS
+74 SYNVTLDLN
-83 LLSNNKEKN
+83 LLGNKEKN
-92 RCNTILALTQ
+92 RCDTILSLTQ
-102 TATEMGVTWTD
+102 AATEQGITWTD

-118 TQPPFEYT
+118 TQSPFEYT
-126 TENPFYTTSVNE
+126 TADPFYTVSTDEN
-138 KGETEYN
+138 GETVYN

-150 KLAVNQKWIQD
+150 KLAVEMKWIQD
-161 PEEQAEDSGEDEKT
+161 PSKQSSTDSTSEQK
-175 TEPGL
+175 PGL
-180 LDKIKAFFGMGGS
+180 VDKIKSFFGMGGS
-193 QEETVEEEPYR
+193 SETTQTQTDSKA
-204 LPTAEELLGKMCKTF
+204 LPTAEELLGLMCKSF
-219 DIAGNGKVD
+219 DIAGDGKVD
-228 EKQAKA
+228 ESQAKA

-247 DPTDAR
+247 SSTDAR

-260 ELYYRNRISSWPPY
+260 ELYYRSRVNSWPPY

-309 SAAHLLGYTG
+309 YAAHLLGYTG
-319 AITSET
+319 PITRDT
-325 WPTYKEKG
+325 WPTYKEKS
-333 GYTMNDYV
+333 GYTMNDTV

-359 TRAIERNENGKIIS
+359 QRAIERNENGKIIS
-373 SQWLVDSETGESLAP
+373 SQWLTNTDTGESLAP

-402 QQQVEEILANGV
+402 QQQVEDILASGV
-414 AGLQS
+414 ASLQS

-437 LASASYPTYSLST
+437 LASASYPTYSLAT
-450 FRQDYNTLKEDPLNP
+450 FRQDYNTLRDDPLNP

-479 TFKMITAIAALELGI
+479 TFKMVTAIAALELGI
-494 VEPNT
+494 VEPDT

-515 KCWIY
+515 QCWY
-520 NQHRQT
+520 YRQYRKT
-526 HGLQDVS
+526 HGLQNVS
-533 HAIMNSCNY
+533 QAIMNSCNY

-551 GIERLDQYAAMFGLG
+551 GIDHLDEYAAMFGLG
-566 QKTGIELTEQA
+566 QKTGIELTENA

-587 SLGGTWHEGN
+587 SLGGKWYEGN
-597 ILSVAIG
+597 ILSAAIG

-624 GGTRYSTHLLKTV
+624 GGTRYSTHLLKSV
-637 KSNDFSQV
+637 KSNDFSEV
-645 TYNYEPKVV
+645 TYNYEPKVL
-654 GQVEMEEEN
+654 GQVEMEDEN
-663 RQAVMEGM
+663 REAVMKGM
-671 LLLTTDGSVSSAF
+671 LMLTTEGSVSSAF
-684 KDVPVSVGAKTGSAQ
+684 KDVPVQVGAKTGSAQ

>member
-11 VGVMVM
+11 VGVVVM

-35 NGEEYAAQS
+35 NGAEYAEQS
-44 VAKVSE
+44 VSQVSE

-74 SYNVTLDLS
+74 SYNVTLDLN
-83 LLSNNKEKN
+83 LLGNEEKN
-92 RCNTILALTQ
+92 RCDTILALTQ
-102 TATEMGVTWTD
+102 TATEQGVTWTD

-126 TENPFYTTSVNE
+126 TEDPFYTTSVNE
-138 KGETEYN
+138 EGETEYN

-150 KLAVNQKWIQD
+150 KLAVNQKWIED
-161 PEEQAEDSGEDEKT
+161 PSKQNASYSSTEEKT
-175 TEPGL
+175 GL
-180 LDKIKAFFGMGGS
+180 MDKIKAFFGMGGS
-193 QEETVEEEPYR
+193 QEETEEEEPYR
-204 LPTAEELLGKMCKTF
+204 LPTAEELLGKMCKSF
-219 DIAGNGKVD
+219 DIAGSGKVD

-260 ELYYRNRISSWPPY
+260 ELYYRARINSWPPY

-283 FITRVKELSLPGVE
+283 FITRVKELNLPGVE

-309 SAAHLLGYTG
+309 YAAHLLGYTG
-319 AITSET
+319 AINRDT

-359 TRAIERNENGKIIS
+359 TRAIKRNESGKIIS
-373 SQWLVDSETGESLAP
+373 SQWLTDTETGESLAP

-402 QQQVEEILANGV
+402 QQQVEEILASGV

-437 LASASYPTYSLST
+437 LASASYPTYSLET

-479 TFKMITAIAALELGI
+479 TFKMITAIGALQENI
-494 VEPNT
+494 VEPSDK
-499 QINDKGVY
+499 INDEGRYKY
-507 TFYSSPQP
+507 WPTPQP
-515 KCWIY
+515 QCWIY
-520 NQHRQT
+520 RQHGGT
-526 HGLQDVS
+526 HGLVNVTD
-533 HAIMNSCNY
+533 AIEVSCNY
-542 YFYEVGRLV
+542 YFYDVGRRL
-551 GIERLDQYAAMFGLG
+551 GIELLDQYAAMFGLG

-582 PAFTE
+582 PEFTE

-645 TYNYEPKVV
+645 TYNYEPKVLS
-654 GQVEMEEEN
+654 QVEMEDEN
-663 RQAVMEGM
+663 LNAVKLGM
-671 LLLTTDGSVSSAF
+671 LRLTTTGSLSSAF
-684 KDVPVSVGAKTGSAQ
+684 KDVPVPVGAKTGSAQ

>member
-161 PEEQAEDSGEDEKT
+161 PEEQAEDSGESEKA

-551 GIERLDQYAAMFGLG
+551 GIERLDQYATMFGLG

>member
-1 MDHKQ
+1 MNHKQ

-11 VGVMVM
+11 IGVVVV
-17 LALLLTF
+17 LAILLTF

-35 NGEEYAAQS
+35 KGADYAEQS

-50 TETVAASRGNILDR
+50 TETVSASRGNILDR

-74 SYNVTLDLS
+74 SYNVTLDLN
-83 LLSNNKEKN
+83 LLSSKEKN
-92 RCNTILALTQ
+92 RCDTLLALTQ
-102 TATEMGVTWTD
+102 AATEQGITWTD

-126 TENPFYTTSVNE
+126 TADPFYTTSTND
-138 KGETEYN
+138 KGETVYN

-150 KLAVNQKWIQD
+150 KLAVEMKWIQD
-161 PEEQAEDSGEDEKT
+161 PAKQSSADSTSAKK
-175 TEPGL
+175 PGL
-180 LDKIKAFFGMGGS
+180 VDKIKSFFGMGGS
-193 QEETVEEEPYR
+193 SETTQTQTDSTA
-204 LPTAEELLGKMCKTF
+204 LPTAEELLGKMCKSF
-219 DIAGNGKVD
+219 DIAGEGKVD
-228 EKQAKA
+228 ESQAKA

-260 ELYYRNRISSWPPY
+260 ELYYRSRVSSWPPY

-309 SAAHLLGYTG
+309 YAAHLLGYTG
-319 AITSET
+319 SITSET

-333 GYTMNDYV
+333 GYNMNDTV

-359 TRAIERNENGKIIS
+359 QRAIERNENGKIIS
-373 SQWLVDSETGESLAP
+373 SQWLTNSDTGESLAP

-402 QQQVEEILANGV
+402 QQQVEDILASGV
-414 AGLQS
+414 ASLQS

-437 LASASYPTYSLST
+437 LASASYPTYSLET

-479 TFKMITAIAALELGI
+479 TFKMITAIGALQENI
-494 VEPNT
+494 VEPSDK
-499 QINDKGVY
+499 INDEGRYKY
-507 TFYSSPQP
+507 WPTPQP
-515 KCWIY
+515 QCWIY
-520 NQHRQT
+520 RQHGGT
-526 HGLQDVS
+526 HGLVNVTD
-533 HAIMNSCNY
+533 AIEVSCNY
-542 YFYEVGRLV
+542 YFYDVGRRL
-551 GIERLDQYAAMFGLG
+551 GIELLDQYAAMFGLG

-582 PAFTE
+582 PEFTE

-645 TYNYEPKVV
+645 TYNYEPKVLS
-654 GQVEMEEEN
+654 QVEMEDEN
-663 RQAVMEGM
+663 LNAVKLGM
-671 LLLTTDGSVSSAF
+671 LRLTTTGSLSSAF
-684 KDVPVSVGAKTGSAQ
+684 KDVPVPVGAKTGSAQ

>member
-1 MDHKQ
+1 MNHKQ

-11 VGVMVM
+11 LGVVVI
-17 LALLLTF
+17 LAILLTF

-35 NGEEYAAQS
+35 NGADYAEQS

-50 TETVAASRGNILDR
+50 TETVSASRGNILDR

-74 SYNVTLDLS
+74 SYNVTLDLN
-83 LLSNNKEKN
+83 LLGTGQE
-92 RCNTILALTQ
+92 RCETILALTQ
-102 TATEMGVTWTD
+102 TATEQGVTWTD

-126 TENPFYTTSVNE
+126 TEDPFYTTSTNE
-138 KGETEYN
+138 EGETIYN

-150 KLAVNQKWIQD
+150 KLAVNQKWIKD
-161 PEEQAEDSGEDEKT
+161 PSEQATSDSSAEKK
-175 TEPGL
+175 PGL
-180 LDKIKAFFGMGGS
+180 LDKIKSFLGMGGNT
-193 QEETVEEEPYR
+193 ETTETQTEPEA
-204 LPTAEELLGKMCKTF
+204 LPTAEELLGKMCKSF
-219 DIAGNGKVD
+219 DIAGNGTVD
-228 EKQAKA
+228 ESKAKES
-234 NGETVPTLNIGDM
+234 GETVPTLNIGDM

-260 ELYYRNRISSWPPY
+260 ELYYRARINSWPPY

-283 FITRVKELSLPGVE
+283 FITRVKELSLSGVE

-309 SAAHLLGYTG
+309 YAAHLLGYTG
-319 AITSET
+319 SITSDT

-373 SQWLVDSETGESLAP
+373 SQWLTDTETGESMAP

-402 QQQVEEILANGV
+402 QQQVEDILASGV

-437 LASASYPTYSLST
+437 LASASYPTYSLET
-450 FRQDYNTLKEDPLNP
+450 FRQDYKTLEKDPLNP

-479 TFKMITAIAALELGI
+479 TFKMITAIGALEAGI
-494 VEPNT
+494 VEPDT
-499 QINDKGVY
+499 QIDDKGVY
-507 TFYSSPQP
+507 TYYSSPQP

-520 NQHRQT
+520 NQGGGT
-526 HGLQDVS
+526 HGLQNVS
-533 HAIMNSCNY
+533 DAIKNSCNY
-542 YFYEVGRLV
+542 YFYEVGRLL

-566 QKTGIELTEQA
+566 QKTGIELEEKA

-582 PAFTE
+582 PEFTE
-587 SLGGTWHEGN
+587 SLGGTWYEGN

-637 KSNDFSQV
+637 KSNDFSEV
-645 TYNYEPKVV
+645 TYNYEPKVLSEIEI
-654 GQVEMEEEN
+654 QDEN
-663 RQAVMEGM
+663 LEAVKLGM
-671 LLLTTDGSVSSAF
+671 LKLTTEGSVSSAF

-746 YFSVQGEQGTIT
+746 YFSVQGEQGEIT
-758 QENTLVP
+758 QENTLVS

>member
-11 VGVMVM
+11 VGVVVM

-35 NGEEYAAQS
+35 NGPEYAAQS

-83 LLSNNKEKN
+83 LLSNNEEKD
-92 RCNTILALTQ
+92 RCDTILALTQ

-126 TENPFYTTSVNE
+126 TEDPFYTTSVDE
-138 KGETEYN
+138 DGKTVYN

-161 PEEQAEDSGEDEKT
+161 PEEQAEAGESEKT

-180 LDKIKAFFGMGGS
+180 LDKIKAFFGMGSS
-193 QEETVEEEPYR
+193 QEETKEEEPYR

-219 DIAGNGKVD
+219 DIAGEGKVD
-228 EKQAKA
+228 EKQAQA

-309 SAAHLLGYTG
+309 YAAHLLGYTG

-373 SQWLVDSETGESLAP
+373 SQWLVDGETGESLAP

-402 QQQVEEILANGV
+402 QQQVENILANGV

-437 LASASYPTYSLST
+437 LASASYPTYSLAT
-450 FRQDYNTLKEDPLNP
+450 FSQDYNDLAEDPLKP

-494 VEPNT
+494 VEPYT

-515 KCWIY
+515 QCWY
-520 NQHRQT
+520 YRQYRNT
-526 HGLQDVS
+526 HGLQNVS
-533 HAIMNSCNY
+533 QAIMNSCNY

-551 GIERLDQYAAMFGLG
+551 GIDLLDQYAAMFGLG

-582 PAFTE
+582 PEFTE
-587 SLGGTWHEGN
+587 SLGGTWYEGN

-671 LLLTTDGSVSSAF
+671 LMLTTEGSVSSAF

>member
-11 VGVMVM
+11 VGVVVM

-35 NGEEYAAQS
+35 NGAEYAEQS
-44 VAKVSE
+44 VSQVSE

-74 SYNVTLDLS
+74 SYNVTLDLN
-83 LLSNNKEKN
+83 LLGNKEKN
-92 RCNTILALTQ
+92 RCDTILALTQ
-102 TATEMGVTWTD
+102 TATEQGVTWTD

-126 TENPFYTTSVNE
+126 TEDPFYTTSVNE
-138 KGETEYN
+138 EGETEYN

-161 PEEQAEDSGEDEKT
+161 PEEQAEDSGESEKA

-283 FITRVKELSLPGVE
+283 FITRVKELNLPGVE

-309 SAAHLLGYTG
+309 YAAHLLGYTG
-319 AITSET
+319 AINRDT

-373 SQWLVDSETGESLAP
+373 SQWLTDSETGESLAP

-414 AGLQS
+414 ASLQS

-450 FRQDYNTLKEDPLNP
+450 FSQDYNELAEDPLKP

-479 TFKMITAIAALELGI
+479 TFKMITAIGALEENI

-499 QINDKGVY
+499 KIEDKGAY
-507 TFYSSPQP
+507 TYWPGTPP
-515 KCWIY
+515 KCWIFRQY
-520 NQHRQT
+520 GQT
-526 HGLQDVS
+526 HGLVNVTD
-533 HAIMNSCNY
+533 AIEVSCNY
-542 YFYEVGRLV
+542 YFYEVGRLL
-551 GIERLDQYAAMFGLG
+551 GIDRLDQYAAMFGLG
-566 QKTGIELTEQA
+566 QKTGIELTENA

-582 PAFTE
+582 PEFTE
-587 SLGGTWHEGN
+587 SLGGTWYEGN
-597 ILSVAIG
+597 VLSVAIG

-609 VTPIQLANYIATLVN
+609 VTPIQLANYIAPLVN

-645 TYNYEPKVV
+645 TYNYEP
-654 GQVEMEEEN
+654 QVLSQLNIQQDNLE
-663 RQAVMEGM
+663 AVKMG
-671 LLLTTDGSVSSAF
+671 LLKLTTDGSVASAF
-684 KDVPVSVGAKTGSAQ
+684 KDVPVTVGAKTGSAQ
-699 VSAQTNSN
+699 VSAQTESN

-718 PQIAVA
+718 PEIALAMV
-724 IAVEHGGSGSE
+724 VEHGGSGSE
-735 LGKIAAQIVTA
+735 LGAMAADILSY
-746 YFSVQGEQGTIT
+746 YFSTKGSMDEIPM
-758 QENTLVP
+758 ENTLIR

>member
-11 VGVMVM
+11 VGVVVM

-83 LLSNNKEKN
+83 LLSNNEEKD
-92 RCNTILALTQ
+92 RCDTILALTQ

-126 TENPFYTTSVNE
+126 TEDPFYTTSVDE
-138 KGETEYN
+138 DGKTVYD

-161 PEEQAEDSGEDEKT
+161 PEEQAEAGEGEKAA
-175 TEPGL
+175 EPGL

-193 QEETVEEEPYR
+193 QEETEEEEPYR

-219 DIAGNGKVD
+219 DIAGDGKVD
-228 EKQAKA
+228 EKQAQA

-309 SAAHLLGYTG
+309 YAAHLLGYMNS
-319 AITSET
+319 ISPDT
-325 WPTYKEKG
+325 WPIYKEKG
-333 GYTMNDYV
+333 GYTMNDKV
-341 GITGAESAFE
+341 GVAGAESAFE

-373 SQWLVDSETGESLAP
+373 SQWLTDSETGESLAP

-450 FRQDYNTLKEDPLNP
+450 FSQDYNELAEDPLKP

-494 VEPNT
+494 VEPDT

-507 TFYSSPQP
+507 TYYSSPQP

-520 NQHRQT
+520 NQHRTT
-526 HGLQDVS
+526 HGLQNVS
-533 HAIMNSCNY
+533 QAIMNSCNY

-582 PAFTE
+582 PEFTE
-587 SLGGTWHEGN
+587 SLGGTWYEGN

-654 GQVEMEEEN
+654 GEVEMEEEN

-671 LLLTTDGSVSSAF
+671 LMLTTEGSVSSAF

>member
-1 MDHKQ
+1 MNHKQ

-11 VGVMVM
+11 VGVVVM
-17 LALLLTF
+17 LAILLTF

-35 NGEEYAAQS
+35 NGADYAEQS

-50 TETVAASRGNILDR
+50 TETVSASRGNILDR

-74 SYNVTLDLS
+74 SYNVTLDLN
-83 LLSNNKEKN
+83 LLGTGQD
-92 RCNTILALTQ
+92 RCNTLLALTQ
-102 TATEMGVTWTD
+102 TATEQGIAWTD

-118 TQPPFEYT
+118 TQPPFAYT
-126 TENPFYTTSVNE
+126 TEDPFYTVSTNE
-138 KGETEYN
+138 KGETVYN

-150 KLAVNQKWIQD
+150 KLAVNQKWIKD
-161 PEEQAEDSGEDEKT
+161 PSEQTTSDSGTEKK
-175 TEPGL
+175 PGL
-180 LDKIKAFFGMGGS
+180 LDKIKSFLGMGGNT
-193 QEETVEEEPYR
+193 ETTETQTEPEA
-204 LPTAEELLGKMCKTF
+204 LPTAEELLGKMCKSF

-228 EKQAKA
+228 ESKAKA
-234 NGETVPTLNIGDM
+234 SGETVPTLNIGDM
-247 DPTDAR
+247 DSTDAR

-260 ELYYRNRISSWPPY
+260 ELYYRARINSWPPY
-274 TFATDVSID
+274 TFATNVSID
-283 FITRVKELSLPGVE
+283 FITRVKELSLSGVE

-309 SAAHLLGYTG
+309 YAAHLLGYTG
-319 AITSET
+319 SITSDT

-373 SQWLVDSETGESLAP
+373 SQWLTDTETGESMAP

-402 QQQVEEILANGV
+402 QQQVEDILASGV
-414 AGLQS
+414 ASLQS

-450 FRQDYNTLKEDPLNP
+450 FRQDYNDLESNPLNP

-479 TFKMITAIAALELGI
+479 TFKMITAIGALEEGI
-494 VEPNT
+494 VEPDT
-499 QINDKGVY
+499 QIDDKGVY
-507 TFYSSPQP
+507 TFYPSPQP

-520 NQHRQT
+520 NQHRTT

-542 YFYEVGRLV
+542 YFYDVGRRL
-551 GIERLDQYAAMFGLG
+551 GIDRLDQYAAMFGLG
-566 QKTGIELTEQA
+566 QKTGIELTENA

-637 KSNDFSQV
+637 KSNDFSEV

-654 GQVEMEEEN
+654 SQIEIQDEN
-663 RQAVMEGM
+663 LEAVKYGM
-671 LLLTTDGSVSSAF
+671 LLLTTKGSVSSAF
-684 KDVPVSVGAKTGSAQ
+684 ANVPVQVGAKTGSAQ

-746 YFSVQGEQGTIT
+746 YFSVQGEQGEIT
-758 QENTLVP
+758 QENTLVS

>member
-1 MDHKQ
+1 MNHKQ

-11 VGVMVM
+11 VGVVVM
-17 LALLLTF
+17 LAILLTF

-35 NGEEYAAQS
+35 NGADYAEQS

-50 TETVAASRGNILDR
+50 TEPVSASRGNILDR

-74 SYNVTLDLS
+74 SYNVTLKLS
-83 LLSNNKEKN
+83 LLGTKQD
-92 RCNTILALTQ
+92 RCNTLLALTQ
-102 TATEMGVTWTD
+102 TATEQGVTWTD

-126 TENPFYTTSVNE
+126 VDDPFYTTSTDENGKTV
-138 KGETEYN
+138 YN
-145 LTSLG
+145 FTSLG
-150 KLAVNQKWIQD
+150 ELAVDQKWIKD
-161 PEEQAEDSGEDEKT
+161 PSEQTTSDSSTEKK
-175 TEPGL
+175 PGL
-180 LDKIKAFFGMGGS
+180 LDKIKSFLGMGKA
-193 QEETVEEEPYR
+193 ETQQTQTEPEA
-204 LPTAEELLGKMCKTF
+204 LPTAEELLGKMCKSF

-228 EKQAKA
+228 ESKAKA
-234 NGETVPTLNIGDM
+234 SGETVPTLNIGDM

-260 ELYYRNRISSWPPY
+260 ELYYRSRINSWPPY

-283 FITRVKELSLPGVE
+283 FITRVKELSLSGVE

-309 SAAHLLGYTG
+309 YAAHLLGYTG
-319 AITSET
+319 AITSDT

-373 SQWLVDSETGESLAP
+373 SQWLTNTETGESMAP

-402 QQQVEEILANGV
+402 QQQVEDILASGV
-414 AGLQS
+414 ASLQS

-437 LASASYPTYSLST
+437 LASASYPTYSLAT
-450 FRQDYNTLKEDPLNP
+450 FRQDYNTLRDDPLKP

-479 TFKMITAIAALELGI
+479 TFKMITAIGALEEGI
-494 VEPNT
+494 VEPDT
-499 QINDKGVY
+499 QIDDKGVY
-507 TFYSSPQP
+507 TFYPSPQP

-520 NQHRQT
+520 NQHHTT

-542 YFYEVGRLV
+542 YFYDVGRRL
-551 GIERLDQYAAMFGLG
+551 GIDLLDQYAAMFGLG
-566 QKTGIELTEQA
+566 QKTGIELEEKA

-637 KSNDFSQV
+637 KSNDFSEV

-654 GQVEMEEEN
+654 SQIEIQDEN
-663 RQAVMEGM
+663 LEAVKYGM
-671 LLLTTDGSVSSAF
+671 LLLTTKGSVSSAF
-684 KDVPVSVGAKTGSAQ
+684 ANVPVQVGAKTGSAQ

-746 YFSVQGEQGTIT
+746 YFSVQGEQGEIT
-758 QENTLVP
+758 QENTLVS

>member
-1 MDHKQ
+1 MNHKQ

-11 VGVMVM
+11 VGVVVM
-17 LALLLTF
+17 LAILLTF

-35 NGEEYAAQS
+35 NGADYAEQS

-50 TETVAASRGNILDR
+50 TEPVSASRGNILDR

-74 SYNVTLDLS
+74 SYNVTLKLS
-83 LLSNNKEKN
+83 LLGTKQD
-92 RCNTILALTQ
+92 RCNTLLALTQ
-102 TATEMGVTWTD
+102 TATEQGVTWTD

-126 TENPFYTTSVNE
+126 VDDPFYTTSTDENGKTV
-138 KGETEYN
+138 YN
-145 LTSLG
+145 FTSLG
-150 KLAVNQKWIQD
+150 ELAVDQKWIKD
-161 PEEQAEDSGEDEKT
+161 PSEQTTSDSSTEKK
-175 TEPGL
+175 PGL
-180 LDKIKAFFGMGGS
+180 LDKIKSFLGMGKA
-193 QEETVEEEPYR
+193 ETQQTQTEPEA
-204 LPTAEELLGKMCKTF
+204 LPTAEELLGKMCKSF

-228 EKQAKA
+228 ESKAKA
-234 NGETVPTLNIGDM
+234 SGETVPTLNIGDM

-260 ELYYRNRISSWPPY
+260 ELYYRSRINSWPPY

-283 FITRVKELSLPGVE
+283 FITRVKELGLSGVE

-309 SAAHLLGYTG
+309 YAAHLLGYTG
-319 AITSET
+319 AITSDT

-373 SQWLVDSETGESLAP
+373 SQWLTNTETGESMAP

-402 QQQVEEILANGV
+402 QQQVEEILASGV

-437 LASASYPTYSLST
+437 LASASYPTYSLAT
-450 FRQDYNTLKEDPLNP
+450 FRQDYNTLRDDPLKP

-479 TFKMITAIAALELGI
+479 TFKMITAIGALEEGI
-494 VEPNT
+494 VEPDT
-499 QINDKGVY
+499 QIDDKGVY
-507 TFYSSPQP
+507 TFYPSPQP

-520 NQHRQT
+520 NQHRTT

-542 YFYEVGRLV
+542 YFYDVGRRL
-551 GIERLDQYAAMFGLG
+551 GIDLLDQYAAMFGLG
-566 QKTGIELTEQA
+566 QKTGIELEEKA

-637 KSNDFSQV
+637 KSNDFSEV

-654 GQVEMEEEN
+654 SQIEIQDEN
-663 RQAVMEGM
+663 LEAVKYGM
-671 LLLTTDGSVSSAF
+671 LLLTTKGSVSSAF
-684 KDVPVSVGAKTGSAQ
+684 ANVPVQVGAKTGSAQ

-746 YFSVQGEQGTIT
+746 YFSVQGEQGEIT
-758 QENTLVP
+758 QENTLVS

>member
-1 MDHKQ
+1 MNHKQ

-11 VGVMVM
+11 IGVVVM
-17 LALLLTF
+17 LAILLTF

-35 NGEEYAAQS
+35 NGADYAEQS

-50 TETVAASRGNILDR
+50 TETVSASRGNILDR

-74 SYNVTLDLS
+74 SYNVTLDLN
-83 LLSNNKEKN
+83 LLGTGQD
-92 RCNTILALTQ
+92 RCNTLLSLTR
-102 TATEMGVTWTD
+102 TATEQGIAWTD

-126 TENPFYTTSVNE
+126 TADPFYTTSTDEN
-138 KGETEYN
+138 GETVYN

-150 KLAVNQKWIQD
+150 KLAVEMKWIQD
-161 PEEQAEDSGEDEKT
+161 PSKQSSTDSTSEQK
-175 TEPGL
+175 PGL
-180 LDKIKAFFGMGGS
+180 VDKIKSFFGMGGS
-193 QEETVEEEPYR
+193 SETTQTQTDSKA
-204 LPTAEELLGKMCKTF
+204 LPTAEELLGLMCKSF
-219 DIAGNGKVD
+219 DIAGDGKVD
-228 EKQAKA
+228 ESQAKA

-247 DPTDAR
+247 SSTDAR

-260 ELYYRNRISSWPPY
+260 ELYYRSRVNSWPPY

-304 KYNTE
+304 KYNTQY
-309 SAAHLLGYTG
+309 AAHLLGYTG
-319 AITSET
+319 PITRDT
-325 WPTYKEKG
+325 WSTYKEKG
-333 GYTMNDYV
+333 GYTMNDTV

-359 TRAIERNENGKIIS
+359 QRAIERNENGKIIS
-373 SQWLVDSETGESLAP
+373 SQWLTNSETGESLAP

-402 QQQVEEILANGV
+402 QQQVEDILASGV
-414 AGLQS
+414 ASLQS

-437 LASASYPTYSLST
+437 LASASYPTYSLAT
-450 FRQDYNTLKEDPLNP
+450 FRQDYNTLRDDPLNP

-479 TFKMITAIAALELGI
+479 TFKMITAIGALEENK
-494 VEPNT
+494 VTPTE
-499 QINDKGVY
+499 QINDLGRY

-515 KCWIY
+515 QCWY
-520 NQHRQT
+520 FRQYGRT
-526 HGLQDVS
+526 HGLQNVS
-533 HAIMNSCNY
+533 DAIMNSCNY
-542 YFYEVGRLV
+542 YFYEVGRRL
-551 GIERLDQYAAMFGLG
+551 GIDLLDQYAAMFGLG
-566 QKTGIELTEQA
+566 QKTGIELTESA

-587 SLGGTWHEGN
+587 SLGGTWYEGN

-637 KSNDFSQV
+637 KSNDFSEV
-645 TYNYEPKVV
+645 TYNYEPQVV
-654 GQVEMEEEN
+654 SQIEIQDEN
-663 RQAVMEGM
+663 LEAVKLGM
-671 LLLTTDGSVSSAF
+671 LKLTTEGSVSSAF
-684 KDVPVSVGAKTGSAQ
+684 KDVPVQVGAKTGSAQ

-746 YFSVQGEQGTIT
+746 YFSVQGEQGEIT

>member
-1 MDHKQ
+1 MNHKQ

-11 VGVMVM
+11 IGVVVM
-17 LALLLTF
+17 LAILLTF

-35 NGEEYAAQS
+35 NGADYAEQS

-50 TETVAASRGNILDR
+50 TETVSASRGNILDR

-74 SYNVTLDLS
+74 SYNVTLDLN
-83 LLSNNKEKN
+83 LLGTGQD
-92 RCNTILALTQ
+92 RCNTLLSLTR
-102 TATEMGVTWTD
+102 TATEQGIAWTD

-126 TENPFYTTSVNE
+126 TADPFYTTSTDEN
-138 KGETEYN
+138 GETVYN

-150 KLAVNQKWIQD
+150 KLAVEMKWIQD
-161 PEEQAEDSGEDEKT
+161 PSKQSSTDSTSEK
-175 TEPGL
+175 EPGL
-180 LDKIKAFFGMGGS
+180 VDKIKSFFGMGGS
-193 QEETVEEEPYR
+193 SETTQTQTDSKV
-204 LPTAEELLGKMCKTF
+204 LPTAEELLGMMCKSF
-219 DIAGNGKVD
+219 SIAGDGKVD
-228 EKQAKA
+228 ESQAKA

-247 DPTDAR
+247 SSTDAR

-260 ELYYRNRISSWPPY
+260 ELYYRSRVNSWPPY

-304 KYNTE
+304 KYNTQY
-309 SAAHLLGYTG
+309 AAHLLGYTG
-319 AITSET
+319 PITRDT
-325 WPTYKEKG
+325 WSTYKEKG
-333 GYTMNDYV
+333 GYTMNDTV

-359 TRAIERNENGKIIS
+359 QRAIERNENGKIIS
-373 SQWLVDSETGESLAP
+373 SQWLTNSETGESLAP

-402 QQQVEEILANGV
+402 QQQVEDILASGV
-414 AGLQS
+414 ASLQS

-437 LASASYPTYSLST
+437 LASASYPTYSLAT
-450 FRQDYNTLKEDPLNP
+450 FRQDYNTLRDDPLNP

-479 TFKMITAIAALELGI
+479 TFKMITAIGALEENK
-494 VEPNT
+494 VTPTE
-499 QINDKGVY
+499 QINDLGRY

-515 KCWIY
+515 QCWY
-520 NQHRQT
+520 FRQYGRT
-526 HGLQDVS
+526 HGLQNVS
-533 HAIMNSCNY
+533 DAIMNSCNY
-542 YFYEVGRLV
+542 YFYEVGRRL
-551 GIERLDQYAAMFGLG
+551 GIDLLDQYAAMFGLG
-566 QKTGIELTEQA
+566 QKTGIELTESA

-587 SLGGTWHEGN
+587 SLGGTWYEGN

-637 KSNDFSQV
+637 KSNDFSEV
-645 TYNYEPKVV
+645 TYNYEPQVV
-654 GQVEMEEEN
+654 SQIEIQDEN
-663 RQAVMEGM
+663 LEAVKLGM
-671 LLLTTDGSVSSAF
+671 LKLTTEGSVSSAF
-684 KDVPVSVGAKTGSAQ
+684 KDVPVQVGAKTGSAQ

-746 YFSVQGEQGTIT
+746 YFSVQGEQGEIT